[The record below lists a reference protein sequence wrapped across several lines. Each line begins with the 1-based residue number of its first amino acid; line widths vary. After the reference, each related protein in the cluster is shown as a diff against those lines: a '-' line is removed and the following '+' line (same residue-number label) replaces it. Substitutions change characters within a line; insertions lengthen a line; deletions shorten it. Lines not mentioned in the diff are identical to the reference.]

1 MAEISAQSGAK
12 QHSTGLLHT
21 ITHAIGDLL
30 LHYRQRQT
38 LHELAGLD
46 DHLLED
52 IGVRRTDLSSKTLS
66 EGSRME
72 RDLHMPRHQIG

>member
-12 QHSTGLLHT
+12 QHSTGLSRA
-21 ITHAIGDLL
+21 ITHAISDLFL
-30 LHYRQRQT
+30 RYRRRQT
-38 LHELAGLD
+38 MHELAALD

-52 IGVRRTDLSSKTLS
+52 IGVRRTDLSSETLS
-66 EGSRME
+66 EGGQME